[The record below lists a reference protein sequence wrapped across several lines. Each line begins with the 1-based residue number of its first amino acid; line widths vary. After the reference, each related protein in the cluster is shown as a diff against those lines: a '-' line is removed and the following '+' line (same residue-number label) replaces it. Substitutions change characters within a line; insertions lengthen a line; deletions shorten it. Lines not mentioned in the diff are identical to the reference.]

1 MIDKLLIIG
10 AGVDRTNGIDFP
22 LANTLMAEI
31 ATFAKSEG
39 KEIEDVLRGIL
50 PNLRFTFTTLISKS
64 IERIT
69 TREVHEQRALV
80 SRLNS
85 VISKLSDDGT
95 DLMMKKHG
103 LLLIKLFD
111 KLATV
116 AENAA
121 LDEDI
126 TALIKDVF
134 GDQAEDYLESESII
148 DISKMSLSET
158 FKQVLKQTLR
168 LSLNKEH
175 HKIASVLG
183 ADMLNIEN
191 LLVEKFL
198 GFYNNKPAEIKN
210 YIYISWMMWAYLVY
224 LEKEVYAKFTSDNIP
239 FYHKIPTD
247 FKAITLN
254 YTSFIERQLGT
265 SNVIYFHG
273 GLNEYVRMDRRELND
288 IENFESFDI
297 KDFINNEVRNNTLI
311 SDNPLERQRHIIP
324 ALVPPLKIKPI
335 LSSKYIEIWHKATE
349 WIKEANK
356 IIIIG
361 YSFNSAD
368 EHFNDILR
376 KNAHGKEIYILAPD
390 IHQPHSLL
398 TLQNIFTVHPED
410 WTETKKFGLLAKKYN
425 SIYLLAGYADQL
437 VLTDI

>member
-1 MIDKLLIIG
+1 MNDKLLIIG
-10 AGVDRTNGIDFP
+10 AGVDRTEGIDFP

-31 ATFAKSEG
+31 ATFAKAEG
-39 KEIEDVLRGIL
+39 KDFDNSLRSIL
-50 PNLRFTFTTLISKS
+50 PNLRFTFASLISKS

-69 TREVHEQRALV
+69 TREVHEQRALIEK
-80 SRLNS
+80 LNN
-85 VISKLSDDGT
+85 VLNKLSDSESDEK
-95 DLMMKKHG
+95 MRKHG
-103 LLLIKLFD
+103 ELLVKLFD

-121 LDEDI
+121 LDDEI

-134 GDQAEDYLESESII
+134 GDNAEEYLEDDSII

-224 LEKEVYAKFTSDNIP
+224 LEKAVYAKYSTDNIP
-239 FYHKIPTD
+239 FYCNIPKSY
-247 FKAITLN
+247 KAITLN
-254 YTSFIERQLGT
+254 YTSFIEKVLGQE
-265 SNVIYFHG
+265 NVIYFHG

-288 IENFESFDI
+288 IDDFDNLDI
-297 KDFINNEVRNNTLI
+297 TTFFNSEIRNNTKI
-311 SDNPLERQRHIIP
+311 SDIPSERQKHIIP
-324 ALVPPLKIKPI
+324 ALVPPLRIKPI
-335 LSSKYIEIWHKATE
+335 LSSRYIDIWHRASE
-349 WIKEANK
+349 WIKEAST

-368 EHFNDILR
+368 DHFNDILR
-376 KNAHGKEIYILAPD
+376 QNQNGKTIYIVAPD
-390 IHQPHSLL
+390 IHNDYY
-398 TLQNIFTVHPED
+398 LQSFSQIFGVSTRD
-410 WTETKKFGLLAKKYN
+410 WTETHKFGFLAKRYN
-425 SIYLLAGYADQL
+425 DVFLLAGYANQIDFSKF
-437 VLTDI
+437 